1 MLHPPLLAASL
12 LRWRSEGIWAVFI
25 FLVPDQVH
33 RAKKNKK
40 WRVVSKE
47 GRRRFLSFG
56 MLPVYVNLCTVSDWI
71 LSILK
76 EHQQVR
82 LAHQKTITN
91 SCSFTFGEKV
101 YFVIFIEKFYFF
113 FPLLSGLDSLRFWSC
128 IIYWRCKSLLLNVV
142 IIKLSN
148 WCAPPPLI
156 CFCKYG
162 MPKRRD
168 FIHTVHGAT
177 KASQIGVWVGSHHLK
192 KRFFL
197 NGIPPP
203 WLLM

>member
-12 LRWRSEGIWAVFI
+12 LIWRSEGVWAVFI
-25 FLVPDQVH
+25 FWSQIRCIEL
-33 RAKKNKK
+33 NKK
-40 WRVVSKE
+40 KRRVVSKE

-71 LSILK
+71 LSKFK

-128 IIYWRCKSLLLNVV
+128 IIYRRCKSLLLNVV

-192 KRFFL
+192 NDFFWMAFL
-197 NGIPPP
+197 HLGC
-203 WLLM
+203 